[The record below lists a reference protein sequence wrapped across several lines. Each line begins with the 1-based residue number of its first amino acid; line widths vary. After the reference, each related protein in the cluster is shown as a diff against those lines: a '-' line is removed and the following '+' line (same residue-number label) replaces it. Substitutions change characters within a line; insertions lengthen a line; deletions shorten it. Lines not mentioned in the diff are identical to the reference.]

1 MVLIIFEENGNLD
14 TIAVYMY
21 LYIAI
26 VHLN

>member
-14 TIAVYMY
+14 TIAVSMY